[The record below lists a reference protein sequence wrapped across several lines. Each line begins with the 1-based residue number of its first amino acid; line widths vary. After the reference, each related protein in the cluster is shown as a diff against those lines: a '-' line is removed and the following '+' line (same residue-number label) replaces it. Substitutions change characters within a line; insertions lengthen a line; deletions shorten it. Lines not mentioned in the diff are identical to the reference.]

1 MDARVRSFTL
11 ILSVD
16 YLMKLAQF
24 FQMPEQEQAQLAPV
38 VDPRSKA
45 IQSSTTV
52 QSTAAQ
58 TEGTMTIN
66 LKVEKPEI
74 VLVEHMDS
82 IDTEAMILNVSIS
95 FLFLPAF
102 FLTV

>member
-16 YLMKLAQF
+16 YLMQLAQF
-24 FQMPEQEQAQLAPV
+24 FQMPEEEQATPAPV

-45 IQSSTTV
+45 IQSNTTI
-52 QSTAAQ
+52 QSAAVQ

-82 IDTEAMILNVSIS
+82 IDTEAMILNVSECFMVIT
-95 FLFLPAF
+95 F
-102 FLTV
+102 FF

>member
-1 MDARVRSFTL
+1 MDARIRSFTL

-24 FQMPEQEQAQLAPV
+24 FQMPEQEQATPAPV

-45 IQSSTTV
+45 IQSSMTV
-52 QSTAAQ
+52 QSAVIQ

-82 IDTEAMILNVSIS
+82 IDTEAMILNVSKCFMVITY
-95 FLFLPAF
+95 F
-102 FLTV
+102 F